1 MPLSLQV
8 ARGTAR
14 IIEGDWQFSHKLVE
28 GMMANM
34 KKEELTKTRSKP
46 AVKVMVS
53 LEILMPTRDGSPRL
67 LVIWPGL
74 DYLVS
79 LIA

>member
-14 IIEGDWQFSHKLVE
+14 IVEGDWQFLHKLVE

-34 KKEELTKTRSKP
+34 KKEELTKTQSKP
-46 AVKVMVS
+46 AVKVMASKV
-53 LEILMPTRDGSPRL
+53 
-67 LVIWPGL
+67 
-74 DYLVS
+74 
-79 LIA
+79 A